1 MVNTKLTRKAMNI
14 AYNAHMNQFDKAG
27 VPYIY
32 HPIHLAEQ
40 MDTETECIV
49 ALLHDVVEDT
59 EVTFQELEKDFSKEV
74 IESIRLLTHGDDV
87 NYMEY
92 IKELSQNPI
101 AKKVKIADLLHNSDE
116 TRLEKITIK
125 DVARREK
132 YKKALEF
139 LQKWKIKFIGEKH
152 EIFGK
157 NE

>member
-1 MVNTKLTRKAMNI
+1 MVNTELTRKAMNI

-40 MDTETECIV
+40 MNSEIECIV

-59 EVTFQELEKDFSKEV
+59 EVTLEQLKKEFPKQV
-74 IESIRLLTHGDDV
+74 IEAIRLLTHDKNV
-87 NYMEY
+87 NYKEY
-92 IKELSQNPI
+92 IKELSKNPT

-116 TRLEKITIK
+116 TRLEKITVK
-125 DVARREK
+125 DIARREK

-139 LQKWKIKFIGEKH
+139 LQNWKIKLISGKI
-152 EIFGK
+152 EIFWK